1 MSKLRQSIEARVKR
15 FDEAIRSASTER
27 VAFSLLMDKKRWLCR
42 NDLFYL
48 CALTGNHK
56 IKDLPSIFQPFCDEV
71 SLMNWEIVRCGVQPA
86 SDGMLTLGE
95 VDEADIRRQ
104 RIYLCYRAFFKSTI
118 VTKVHSLQLLL
129 NFPNIRICLL
139 HNKQDNSSDNLMTIK
154 NFFRSTEVGRLFP
167 ECIPGG
173 KEWGNLSGFSLA
185 NKTDVARS
193 EENIEAI
200 GVGTEITGKHWD
212 VAKKDDMVTEDSI
225 NTEEQIKKTAD
236 YDDRF
241 NVGHF
246 TDSKFKIQDYSGTRY
261 HFADLYSKKITEP
274 GMKVVQIPLETVG
287 ADGRP
292 TGMPTHTERFTTS
305 DITSIRESIHPW
317 VYNCQMQLNP
327 EDPARMQFNSGM
339 IQYWDVLPK
348 ELNYYLLVDPAS
360 AKKKKS
366 DYTAMLV
373 VGVVKDARGRRL
385 KFIADGI
392 RDKLNPKQRVDSAI
406 ELAKLWKIKGCA
418 WEAIGFQETDCV
430 YLEEKRRV
438 EKLFFD
444 ITEIKSHMSA
454 KEDRIR
460 SLVPQYANHE
470 WFWPPKDKVVRNGTF
485 DGKNYDLTE
494 KMEYEL
500 IKFPLGEHDDL
511 IDDQTFI
518 DRIETVEARLRGD
531 EPVEV
536 KGLTFADVIG
546 DMDNRM
552 SMRRRSPW
560 ENLYVPSAV

>member
-1 MSKLRQSIEARVKR
+1 MSRLRDSINTRVKK
-15 FDEAIRSASTER
+15 FNEAIRSASTER
-27 VAFSLLMDKKRWLCR
+27 VAFALLIEKKRWLCR

-71 SLMNWEIVRCGVQPA
+71 SLMNWEIVRNGIHPA
-86 SDGMLTLGE
+86 SEGMLTMDE
-95 VDEADIRRQ
+95 VGEADIARQ

-154 NFFRSTEVGRLFP
+154 NFFRSTEVGKLFP
-167 ECIPGG
+167 ECIPDG

-225 NTEEQIKKTAD
+225 NTEDQIKKTAD

-246 TDSKFKIQDYSGTRY
+246 ADSKFKIQDYSGTRY

-274 GMKVVQIPLETVG
+274 SMKVIKIPLEK
-287 ADGRP
+287 D
-292 TGMPTHTERFTTS
+292 GMPTHTERFTTE
-305 DITSIRESIHPW
+305 DIKTIRESIHPW
-317 VYNCQMQLNP
+317 VYNCQMQL
-327 EDPARMQFNSGM
+327 DPVDPLRMQFNRGM
-339 IQYWDVLPK
+339 IQYWDALPS

-366 DYTAMLV
+366 DSTAMLV
-373 VGVVKDARGRRL
+373 VGVVKDDRGRRL

-392 RDKLNPKQRVDSAI
+392 KDKLNPKQRVDVAI

-438 EKLFFD
+438 ERLFFD
-444 ITEIKSHMSA
+444 VIEIKSHMSA

-470 WFWPPKDKVVRNGTF
+470 WFWPAKGKVIKHSSF
-485 DGKNYDLTE
+485 EGKNYDLTD
-494 KMEYEL
+494 KMEYEIL
-500 IKFPLGEHDDL
+500 KFPLGEHDDL
-511 IDDQTFI
+511 IDSQTFI
-518 DRIETVEARLRGD
+518 DRIDTIEKKLRST

-536 KGLTFADVIG
+536 KGLTFGDVIG
-546 DMDNRM
+546 DMDSRNKWRN
-552 SMRRRSPW
+552 PW
-560 ENLYVPSAV
+560 ERLHTPSAV